1 MNKSQSND
9 LYTAPH
15 IGFILLADDD
25 TDDCIFFKEVLEELS
40 IQIQLIEVHDGEK
53 LMQFLKNETNQI
65 PYVLFLDLNM
75 PRKNGVECL
84 LEIKRD
90 ERLKYFPVIIISTS
104 IEQEVVDHLYK
115 NGAQYFVCKPPD
127 FLKLKKMVE
136 QVFTLVTQKTAKPDR
151 EKFVIT
157 V

>member
-25 TDDCIFFKEVLEELS
+25 RDDCIFFKEVLEELS
-40 IQIQLIEVHDGEK
+40 IQNQLIEVHDGEK

-104 IEQEVVDHLYK
+104 MEQEVVDHLFK
-115 NGAQYFVCKPPD
+115 SGAQYFVCKPPD
-127 FLKLKKMVE
+127 FLQLQKMVE
-136 QVFTLVTQKTAKPDR
+136 QVLTLVTQKTAKPGR
-151 EKFVIT
+151 EKFVIS